1 MNYFFLGI
9 IYLVLLLLQLSLSN
23 LLSIYGIKPDFIL
36 IFVVYI
42 SLRYGRLW
50 GCISGFFMGFIQD
63 SFLAIFI
70 GLNALC
76 KAFVGF
82 LVSIIPWR
90 ITGTSSTDGLV
101 ILFFAALIHDFLY
114 NWIYSFGSGSG
125 ILFVLLRYALPGAIY
140 TTLIGLITYS
150 IFPKVFRVRY
160 EEE

>member
-1 MNYFFLGI
+1 M
-9 IYLVLLLLQLSLSN
+9 LQLSLSN

-50 GCISGFFMGFIQD
+50 GCISGFFMGLIQD

-82 LVSIIPWR
+82 LISIIPWR

-101 ILFFAALIHDFLY
+101 LLFFASLIHDFLY
-114 NWIYSFGSGSG
+114 NWIYSFGSGSW
-125 ILFVLLRYALPGAIY
+125 ILFVLLRFEAFSRRD
-140 TTLIGLITYS
+140 GLMLGLG
-150 IFPKVFRVRY
+150 F
-160 EEE
+160 